1 MISGPSLMLC
11 ANGAQTLA
19 MALHELATNAAKYGA
34 LSTPSG
40 RVAVEWSW
48 DTDGYLVLH
57 WTETGGPPIR
67 MPPRRGFGSSMI
79 EGAVN
84 GQLDGSVSPHWPP
97 EGLGDRASVG
107 EGQGWSVG

>member
-48 DTDGYLVLH
+48 DTDGNLVLH

-67 MPPRRGFGSSMI
+67 MPKIG
-79 EGAVN
+79 
-84 GQLDGSVSPHWPP
+84 
-97 EGLGDRASVG
+97 RASCRERGGQYG
-107 EGQGWSVG
+107 EIQVWAGPVQKKLNVKQNV